1 MMFSVIVA
9 VFNGE
14 KYIKRCISHFL
25 ATKSIDMEV
34 IVVDDGSTDG
44 TLSELKCFATDE
56 RLVVISQSNQ
66 GVSRARNKGLDNC
79 HGDWVYFCDADDWVN
94 ADSFERVIHKIS
106 MVNDDCS
113 VCIIGSS
120 FVFSNRT
127 EIHRTEFQLM
137 TNELF
142 LQGARFRL
150 ASWNYFFRMS
160 NIRSRYIRF
169 PDDIICAEDQN
180 FNLKCICCSPLI
192 CSFDD
197 VVYNYNQTNI
207 NSASKKKH
215 HDKWIKSRLLAVD
228 DLIRFCEQNRIDIK
242 ILKNQVERIYES
254 YLYDFTT
261 DISLKEKQNF
271 YLIQYRKIVK
281 QYPILLS
288 KMKFKIGALCFP
300 MCNLL
305 FYLHKK
311 IKG

>member
-1 MMFSVIVA
+1 MKFSVIVA

-14 KYIKRCISHFL
+14 KYINRCISHFL
-25 ATKSIDMEV
+25 ATKSIDLEV

-66 GVSRARNKGLDNC
+66 GVSMARNKGLDNC
-79 HGDWVYFCDADDWVN
+79 HGDWIYFCDADDWVN
-94 ADSFERVIHKIS
+94 SESFERVIHKIS
-106 MVNDDCS
+106 LVHDDCG
-113 VCIIGSS
+113 VCVIGSS

-127 EIHRTEFQLM
+127 EIHRPECLCM

-142 LQGARFRL
+142 LRGVSFRL

-160 NIRSRYIRF
+160 TIRSWHIRY
-169 PDDIICAEDQN
+169 PNGIICAEDQN
-180 FNLKCICCSPLI
+180 FNLKCICCSPQI
-192 CSFDD
+192 CSFED

-207 NSASKKKH
+207 NSASKKRH
-215 HDKWIKSRLLAVD
+215 NAKWIKSRLLAVE

-242 ILKNQVERIYES
+242 ILKNQVERMYES

-261 DISLKEKQNF
+261 DISLKEKGIF
-271 YLIQYRKIVK
+271 YATQYRKIVRL
-281 QYPILLS
+281 YPSLLS
-288 KMKFKIGALCFP
+288 QMKFKIGVLCFP
-300 MCNLL
+300 LCNLL
-305 FYLHKK
+305 FYLHKR

>member
-1 MMFSVIVA
+1 MKFSVIVA

-25 ATKSIDMEV
+25 ATKSIDLEV

-66 GVSRARNKGLDNC
+66 GVSMARNKGLDNC
-79 HGDWVYFCDADDWVN
+79 HGDWVFFSDADDWV
-94 ADSFERVIHKIS
+94 DTESFERVTSKIGS
-106 MVNDDCS
+106 VHDDCG
-113 VCIIGSS
+113 VCLIGSN

-127 EIHRTEFQLM
+127 EIHRPDCQRM

-142 LQGARFRL
+142 LQGVRFRL

-160 NIRSRYIRF
+160 NIRSRHIRY
-169 PDDIICAEDQN
+169 PDGFICAEDQN
-180 FNLKCICCSPLI
+180 FNLKCICCSPQI

-215 HDKWIKSRLLAVD
+215 LDKWIKSRLLAVE
-228 DLIRFCEQNRIDIK
+228 DLIHFCEENKIEIK
-242 ILKNQVERIYES
+242 ILQSQVERMYES

-261 DISLKEKQNF
+261 DISLREKGIF
-271 YLIQYRKIVK
+271 YATQYRKIVK